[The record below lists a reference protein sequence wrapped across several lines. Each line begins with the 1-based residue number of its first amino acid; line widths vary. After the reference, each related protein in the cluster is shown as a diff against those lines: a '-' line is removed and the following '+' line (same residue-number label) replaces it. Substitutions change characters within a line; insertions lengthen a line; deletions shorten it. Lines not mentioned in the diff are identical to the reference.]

1 MWHLWQQKSKN
12 SCNTRVRVRARRK
25 ENIFW
30 HPFFGLR
37 CRNLHSLLLAHL
49 WHNFC
54 VALTRHF
61 TQLFSEASV
70 IFIFFYRNSIA
81 FHQRKRW
88 KTINLHK
95 LIIKNGKST
104 WLNQGLFLNLPSE
117 SIFLVN
123 GQPIVRAGTKT
134 PLIHPTTTLVFSLQ
148 TLAITFS
155 LTLDF

>member
-12 SCNTRVRVRARRK
+12 SCNTRVRVRRK

-54 VALTRHF
+54 VALTPHF